1 MTNEQLS
8 ILLTSIKKSLDTAI
22 DTADSLIV
30 HDSRHK
36 EGRYVGKSPFPAI
49 AAIGKK
55 NQEEW
60 QEYDGDA
67 IALDV
72 IRKESEALQAY
83 IDGLAL

>member
-8 ILLTSIKKSLDTAI
+8 LLLTSIKKNLDTAI

-36 EGRYVGKSPFPAI
+36 ETRYVGKAPFPAM
-49 AAIGKK
+49 AAMGKK
-55 NQEEW
+55 NPEEW
-60 QEYDGDA
+60 KEYDGDA

-72 IRKESEALQAY
+72 IRDESEELQKH
-83 IDGLAL
+83 IDALAL